1 MQRHTSISA
10 EVSPGRLLIGR
21 LSRAPD
27 LLGSLEAFFLQQQI
41 RAGLFSATGTVL
53 NATFGV
59 YDSSQQVYA
68 VRTESGPMEI
78 VSCTGSVF
86 PGKDRP
92 AIVAQVVFGSG
103 QTNLCGGRLFSQ
115 TAVETAEFEVRE
127 LVGPL
132 PTRSYDPLTGQM
144 RLHLP

>member
-1 MQRHTSISA
+1 MQRHTAITA
-10 EVSPGRLLIGR
+10 EVAPGRLFIGR
-21 LSRAPD
+21 LSQAPD
-27 LLGSLEAFFLQQQI
+27 LLEGLEAFFLQQQI

-53 NATFGV
+53 KAAFGV

-68 VRTESGPMEI
+68 VRTESGPLEI

-86 PGKDRP
+86 PGEDRS
-92 AIVAQVVFGSG
+92 AIVAQVVFGNG
-103 QTNLCGGRLFSQ
+103 QTHLCGGRLFSQ
-115 TAVETAEFEVRE
+115 TAVAAVEFEVRE
-127 LVGPL
+127 LAGPL